1 MTQAL
6 RNLTGQHPEQ
16 AADETFVGNTTVE
29 TFDASQWHSKRRGNQ
44 AFLKNGQ
51 PADASL
57 RPVFVKTSEVH
68 AAGLRTRDGQVCTE
82 AFDAFL
88 NELGVET
95 A

>member
-6 RNLTGQHPEQ
+6 NTLSGPHPEQ

-29 TFDASQWHSKRRGNQ
+29 TFNASQWQSKRHGNQ
-44 AFLKNGQ
+44 AFLKNGE

-82 AFDAFL
+82 AFDVFL
-88 NELGVET
+88 SELDVET
-95 A
+95 V